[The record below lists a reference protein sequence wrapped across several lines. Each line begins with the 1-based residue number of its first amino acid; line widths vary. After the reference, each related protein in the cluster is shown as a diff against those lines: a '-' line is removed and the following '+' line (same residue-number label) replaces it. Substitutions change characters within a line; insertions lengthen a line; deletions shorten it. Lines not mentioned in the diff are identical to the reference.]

1 MCVKVGELWDF
12 PDLPQPP
19 VLFRRSSG
27 SAHHYSISATC
38 WLRRETAAITAPTA
52 GGADKKPSRTS
63 LCNIFSPYH
72 TYLTLPPSGDTRSFF
87 FIFFIFYFYARH
99 TARGCQCALTR
110 GAGDAHRRPSLP
122 AQPASPHP
130 HHHHQHHHQHQHHP
144 LSQ

>member
-72 TYLTLPPSGDTRSFF
+72 KYLTLPPSGDTRSFSLFFLF
-87 FIFFIFYFYARH
+87 FIF
-99 TARGCQCALTR
+99 TR
-110 GAGDAHRRPSLP
+110 VTQRAAVNAP
-122 AQPASPHP
+122 
-130 HHHHQHHHQHQHHP
+130 
-144 LSQ
+144 